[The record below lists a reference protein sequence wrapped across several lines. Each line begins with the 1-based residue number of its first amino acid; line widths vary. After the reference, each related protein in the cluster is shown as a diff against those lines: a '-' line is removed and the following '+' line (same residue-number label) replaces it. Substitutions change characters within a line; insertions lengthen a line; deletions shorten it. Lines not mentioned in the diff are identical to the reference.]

1 MTRQFGKKS
10 QEQMS
15 KHKYVMRVFVCPV
28 CGRKLLFSKSVRNRT
43 SPGHIKTAYCPY
55 CRETRDFIQ
64 HSEFDFKL
72 EG

>member
-1 MTRQFGKKS
+1 MTPKFGQRL
-10 QEQMS
+10 QEKMGR
-15 KHKYVMRVFVCPV
+15 HKYVMRVFVCPV
-28 CGRKLLFSKSVRNRT
+28 CGEKIIFPKGAKRRT
-43 SPGHIKTAYCPY
+43 SPEHIKTAYCPY